1 MSVTL
6 RKRKNADGSISLR
19 LDIYNNGQRSY
30 ELLSHLRLE
39 KPSTPIAR
47 ENNKDLM
54 KQAEAI
60 RVARAAELEAGGY
73 NLVSD
78 AGKRTVVIV
87 WLKAYAENYKKK
99 DVRNVAGVINRFD
112 EFLREERKLQI
123 TFPQLTP
130 ALIESFID
138 FLNHHHKGEGPGSY
152 YARFKRAIK
161 AAYKKRLIKEN
172 PLDFVEKK
180 PFGKAAEKEVL
191 IADELKILAGTPIQ
205 NPQIRAAA
213 LFSAVTGLAWI
224 DVKGLKWHNIDLKN
238 RNIRRYARTKTRE
251 SITVA
256 LNDTAIKLMGEPGAP
271 NDLVFELPTANGA
284 NKTLQAWVDRAKIE
298 KKITWHNLRH
308 SAGTNLALSGT
319 DVLGISKVLAQASVK
334 HAQRYIHAAEQMKRR
349 ETDKLNIEL

>member
-6 RKRKNADGSISLR
+6 RKRKNADGSTSLR

-30 ELLSHLRLE
+30 ELLSHLKLE
-39 KPSTPIAR
+39 KPSTPLAR
-47 ENNKDLM
+47 ENNKDLLR
-54 KQAEAI
+54 QAEAI

-78 AGKRTVVIV
+78 AGKRTVVIT
-87 WLKAYAENYKKK
+87 WLKSYSENYKKK
-99 DVRNVAGVINRFD
+99 DARNVSGVINRF
-112 EFLREERKLQI
+112 EEYLKAERKMQI

-130 ALIESFID
+130 ALIEGFID
-138 FLNHHHKGEGPGSY
+138 YLNDLHKGEGPSSY

-161 AAYKKRLIKEN
+161 TAYKKRLLKEN

-180 PFGKAAEKEVL
+180 PKGKAAEKEIL
-191 IADELKILAGTPIQ
+191 TLEELKVLSGTPCQ
-205 NPQIRAAA
+205 NDQLRRAA
-213 LFSAVTGLAWI
+213 LYSSVTGLAWI
-224 DVKGLKWHNIDLKN
+224 DVKNLRWRNIDLKN
-238 RNIRRYARTKTRE
+238 KNIRRYARTKTKE
-251 SITVA
+251 AITVA
-256 LNDTAIKLMGEPGAP
+256 LNDTAIKLMGEPGNP
-271 NDLVFELPTANGA
+271 DDLVFVLPTANGA